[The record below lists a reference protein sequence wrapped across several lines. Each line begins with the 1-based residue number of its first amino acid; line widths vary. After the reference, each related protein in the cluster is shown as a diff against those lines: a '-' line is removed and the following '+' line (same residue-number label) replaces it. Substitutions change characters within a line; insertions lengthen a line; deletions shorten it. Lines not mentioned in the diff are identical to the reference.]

1 MLSKPAPP
9 RAGCCKDI
17 PSAAE
22 LVERLWREC
31 EAASGISNQRLRR
44 ILSISGVQLAQ
55 IPRRRSIFAHV
66 KFLSRLFT
74 ALNLLPSIATLAFE
88 SRPIRRHSSTNRA
101 QTFLMAPPLGGGS
114 CTKLRNATTR
124 SWAVGYDDDQQPAA
138 LCSMRFVR
146 RPVQRHRGRRAMLD
160 PRMFRRAALR
170 RR

>member
-1 MLSKPAPP
+1 LSVSGGNARQRQASAINVSDGSCRSAVSSWP
-9 RAGCCKDI
+9 RYRDTL
-17 PSAAE
+17 S
-22 LVERLWREC
+22 
-31 EAASGISNQRLRR
+31 SNCL
-44 ILSISGVQLAQ
+44 
-55 IPRRRSIFAHV
+55 RRRSIFAHV

-146 RPVQRHRGRRAMLD
+146 RPVQRHRYRRAMLD
-160 PRMFRRAALR
+160 PRMFRRAA
-170 RR
+170 